1 MTAPDV
7 AEALTI
13 GQVAQRAGVH
23 VETIRYYE
31 RRRLLPEPPRRRSG
45 YRAYPV
51 DAVRRIR
58 FIKSAQD
65 LGFSL
70 DEIAELLEMRV
81 TANTTCADVR
91 RLAEDRLDEVEERIR
106 KAQAMRRTLR
116 RLIDNCQ
123 AEKPLSACPILD
135 AVDEGSAS

>member
-1 MTAPDV
+1 MTAPYV
-7 AEALTI
+7 ADALTI
-13 GQVAQRAGVH
+13 GQVARRAGVH

-31 RRRLLPEPPRRRSG
+31 RRRLLAEPPRRRSG

-51 DAVRRIR
+51 EAVRRIR
-58 FIKSAQD
+58 FIKGAQD

-81 TANTTCADVR
+81 TANTTCGDVR
-91 RLAEDRLDEVEERIR
+91 RLAETRLEIVEERIR
-106 KAQAMRRTLR
+106 MAQAMRRTLR
-116 RLIDNCQ
+116 KLIANCR

-135 AVDEGSAS
+135 AVDGGPES